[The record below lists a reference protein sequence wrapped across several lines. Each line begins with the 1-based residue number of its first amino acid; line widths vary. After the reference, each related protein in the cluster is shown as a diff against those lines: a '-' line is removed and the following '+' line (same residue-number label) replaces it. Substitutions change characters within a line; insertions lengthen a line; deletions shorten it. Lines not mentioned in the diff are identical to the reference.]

1 VKTLEQQPAALP
13 ASTGPTGTNPRQAEE
28 LIIKEARRHQ
38 RRRYLLAALAF
49 VSIFGAIV
57 LVVAMSNGGGRRP
70 GDNHHHAGTAPPRAV
85 PPVST
90 PKPPGVALPSSAL
103 FNQISVTSS
112 GLLLTGTTIA
122 NGESPESSPQ
132 STCAGAALDPQSLA
146 VGKLAVGS
154 CGDPLL
160 TGRTVEAVNTQM
172 PQSNNATISINV
184 ADPANGQVS
193 DGPVV
198 MTYGSYSDT
207 RPVIAYGTQWMWVYD
222 NETTNGPELLQVST
236 ASGDVVDTVR
246 MPALYKPLLAADDGG
261 VWIANS
267 IGGSPAPALFYVGAS
282 SSAPSVV
289 IADTNVPICW
299 LQADGRSA
307 WVGAGLQNACAKQT
321 VERFVDY
328 GTAPLFSVPGNFLAF
343 TVIGDETDGLWT
355 LQLNAG
361 VQQIVSI
368 DPQTGTESVAATLP
382 YQQEP
387 ISNQEEGLLPNQA
400 VYYEGALYIL
410 LPPFRSNG
418 YLGYSSVVRVPVQSS
433 Q

>member
-38 RRRYLLAALAF
+38 RRRYLLTALAF
-49 VSIFGAIV
+49 AAILGAVV
-57 LVVAMSNGGGRRP
+57 LALAMSNGGGRRP
-70 GDNHHHAGTAPPRAV
+70 VGNRHHAGTAPSRAT

-132 STCAGAALDPQSLA
+132 STCAAAALDPQSLA
-146 VGKLAVGS
+146 VGKLAVGG
-154 CGDPLL
+154 CGDPRL
-160 TGRTVEAVNTQM
+160 TGRTVEAVNTQL

-184 ADPANGQVS
+184 ADPANGQVRN
-193 DGPVV
+193 GPVV

-222 NETTNGPELLQVST
+222 NETTNG
-236 ASGDVVDTVR
+236 A
-246 MPALYKPLLAADDGG
+246 KPLLAADDGG

-299 LQADGRSA
+299 LQADGTSA
-307 WVGAGLQNACAKQT
+307 WVGAGLQNACAKQA

-368 DPQTGTESVAATLP
+368 DPRTGTESVAATLP

-387 ISNQEEGLLPNQA
+387 ISNQEEGLVPNQA
-400 VYYEGALYIL
+400 VYYERALYIL

-418 YLGYSSVVRVPVQSS
+418 YLGYTSVVRVPVQSS